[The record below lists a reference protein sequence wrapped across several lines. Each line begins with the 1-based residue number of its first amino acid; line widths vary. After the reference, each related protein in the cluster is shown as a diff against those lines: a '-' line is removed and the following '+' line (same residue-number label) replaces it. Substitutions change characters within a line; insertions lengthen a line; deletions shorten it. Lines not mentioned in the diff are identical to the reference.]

1 MVLPCSIQVSDFNMA
16 GTKINT
22 KARKDDRSKGNKTL
36 NTNSEDTED
45 HDFSLLRK
53 PVSTSITGF
62 AQARKIFDFATEELK
77 SLLANECDL
86 LYECKVCRNIFRSLA
101 NFISHKRVYCK
112 EKFNSS
118 VHSHFVKNNSAVNEI
133 LKIKQ
138 MEEAYQDSLKVT
150 NFVSDE
156 NEDRIPITKDL
167 TGIME
172 KLTKVKGRYNFDEQQ
187 VTLQK
192 IPNSSVAVF
201 QSHCEENKYDNMLAQ
216 VQELDNMISQDNAVL
231 QRDGS
236 FNVQSSLNADKTE
249 DSDNVI
255 QISDDEDSD
264 EDGVPKC
271 KICDMQ
277 FSTQKTL
284 KFHMKYKHLESR
296 LVFPCPDCFE
306 IFSTSWSVYRHL
318 FKVHRKSAAQIRR
331 LRDAIQAKAFRMNN
345 PPAFYEKKKNSKPIT
360 PQKISEEERLDQEN
374 QAWMDNMEGDGE
386 LPRCGGCGRTF
397 ERRAALAAHTHTCQP
412 RSRALARRPDAKR
425 IEIQIRK
432 DYHKGPTGNPL
443 KDTEEKVIDPI
454 PDPIVKDSE
463 PEIIPTQKKPEAR
476 ENVLEEATMDI
487 IDDRSSDSVDSP
499 EKIVKPQTE
508 KKTKLRLPFAHQA
521 EKSNLAAFKQR
532 LRGDVDMEKLLC
544 KKCDAKHT
552 RVQELHE
559 HMAGHYKWMRYA
571 CKLCNFKN
579 YDFEKLPEHVKVVHK
594 LKGDSDFYFSTV
606 KALDGPEATELA
618 EPVEESDVNEESSE
632 SRRPS
637 RCSSDSSRLSD
648 DSSSSSTREVGSRKR
663 KMYQNRSGGK
673 KKKENDEPDNIK
685 EDATDG
691 TNNIEDSESSS
702 NVKAFEENSSDI
714 DDLEDKL
721 AKQATKGQTSSYVSR
736 RPVRKK
742 TKPKNEDFEY
752 DLSNLLKMEAQGYRD
767 SQIVTPVKPIQTK
780 KKLLQELQSNY
791 DNINKEHVG
800 ALTLLSKKAVDR
812 AAAELKTTNFGL
824 PMFNVQKELRVSNVF
839 VRPMTPKGSRGD
851 KMSPRKDITEDTVK
865 DGPSSNKMPKIQDS
879 FSIKDLKSNKIVEE
893 LTNNSKADAK
903 SSISIP
909 NDKACINNEQP
920 VNSEQNETVKAV
932 NISAVNI
939 PIKFRRQSLEVMKNP
954 IITKNISDFSK
965 AGKKTKILLIKPI
978 NRNKDGVSVNTPL
991 TFQTIKLKE
1000 PNKGTTSNEEN
1011 SNDQI
1016 VVVKVPKVER
1026 SISRNVPDN
1035 NVNNNKRIVQAVRP
1049 ESVNDAEAKIVPDA
1063 ASCPAG
1069 SSENTTK
1076 KPEISSAETNSSC
1089 NTNRVDQISSNNN
1102 IDIDSSIPHIAK
1114 SFSNGANILENTKN
1128 LEKDGC
1134 VNQVSSI
1141 MSEPT
1146 DIQEIDN
1153 ITPNAVVESDNVKS
1167 YSKFTCSFQES
1178 PVIQKPDTELVG
1190 LSHGSRTSL

>member
-1 MVLPCSIQVSDFNMA
+1 MA

-22 KARKDDRSKGNKTL
+22 KARKDDRSKGNKSL
-36 NTNSEDTED
+36 NTEDTED

-53 PVSTSITGF
+53 PVLTSITGF

-118 VHSHFVKNNSAVNEI
+118 VHSHFAKNNSTVNEI

-150 NFVSDE
+150 DLESNE
-156 NEDRIPITKDL
+156 NEDRIPLTKDL

-172 KLTKVKGRYNFDEQQ
+172 KLTKIKGRYSFDEQQ

-201 QSHCEENKYDNMLAQ
+201 QSHFEENKFDNMLAQ
-216 VQELDNMISQDNAVL
+216 VQELDNMISRDNAVL
-231 QRDGS
+231 QSDGS
-236 FNVQSSLNADKTE
+236 FNVQSSLNADNDKTE
-249 DSDNVI
+249 DPDNVI

-264 EDGVPKC
+264 DGGVPKC

-284 KFHMKYKHLESR
+284 KFHMKYKHMESR
-296 LVFPCPDCFE
+296 LVFPCPDCLE

-345 PPAFYEKKKNSKPIT
+345 PPAFYEKKKNSKQIT

-432 DYHKGPTGNPL
+432 DYNKGPTGNPL
-443 KDTEEKVIDPI
+443 KDTENKQPNEENQNPAKPPEKNMEPAEITPVPSEKIVETEEKATDPMSTS
-454 PDPIVKDSE
+454 IVKVSQ
-463 PEIIPTQKKPEAR
+463 PEIILPQKKPELR
-476 ENVLEEATMDI
+476 EHVLEEATMDI
-487 IDDRSSDSVDSP
+487 IDDRSSDSVESP
-499 EKIVKPQTE
+499 EKVNRAE
-508 KKTKLRLPFAHQA
+508 KKTKARLPFAYQA

-532 LRGDVDMEKLLC
+532 LRDDVDVDKLVC

-552 RVQELHE
+552 RMQELHE

-606 KALDGPEATELA
+606 KALDGTEASELA

-637 RCSSDSSRLSD
+637 RCSSDSGRLSD
-648 DSSSSSTREVGSRKR
+648 DSSSSSAREVGARKR
-663 KMYQNRSGGK
+663 KMYHNRSGGK
-673 KKKENDEPDNIK
+673 KKKDNDDPDIKDEP
-685 EDATDG
+685 TDG
-691 TNNIEDSESSS
+691 TNNIDGSVSPS

-714 DDLEDKL
+714 DDLEEKL
-721 AKQATKGQTSSYVSR
+721 AKQANKEKTSYVSR

-767 SQIVTPVKPIQTK
+767 SQVVAPVKPIPTK
-780 KKLLQELQSNY
+780 KKLQQELQSTY
-791 DNINKEHVG
+791 DNINREHVG
-800 ALTLLSKKAVDR
+800 ALALLSKKAVDR
-812 AAAELKTTNFGL
+812 A
-824 PMFNVQKELRVSNVF
+824 
-839 VRPMTPKGSRGD
+839 
-851 KMSPRKDITEDTVK
+851 
-865 DGPSSNKMPKIQDS
+865 
-879 FSIKDLKSNKIVEE
+879 
-893 LTNNSKADAK
+893 
-903 SSISIP
+903 
-909 NDKACINNEQP
+909 
-920 VNSEQNETVKAV
+920 
-932 NISAVNI
+932 
-939 PIKFRRQSLEVMKNP
+939 
-954 IITKNISDFSK
+954 
-965 AGKKTKILLIKPI
+965 
-978 NRNKDGVSVNTPL
+978 PL
-991 TFQTIKLKE
+991 
-1000 PNKGTTSNEEN
+1000 S
-1011 SNDQI
+1011 
-1016 VVVKVPKVER
+1016 
-1026 SISRNVPDN
+1026 
-1035 NVNNNKRIVQAVRP
+1035 
-1049 ESVNDAEAKIVPDA
+1049 
-1063 ASCPAG
+1063 
-1069 SSENTTK
+1069 
-1076 KPEISSAETNSSC
+1076 
-1089 NTNRVDQISSNNN
+1089 
-1102 IDIDSSIPHIAK
+1102 
-1114 SFSNGANILENTKN
+1114 
-1128 LEKDGC
+1128 
-1134 VNQVSSI
+1134 
-1141 MSEPT
+1141 
-1146 DIQEIDN
+1146 
-1153 ITPNAVVESDNVKS
+1153 
-1167 YSKFTCSFQES
+1167 
-1178 PVIQKPDTELVG
+1178 
-1190 LSHGSRTSL
+1190 